1 MRNRHAG
8 GLAPREA
15 CSSRLRPA
23 APARGLRRDPHV
35 EPDPG
40 GPDVPVVAV
49 PADDDAGGLEAVEH
63 LLDVGGDA
71 VLVLGDEVEL
81 AADEVQDAAD
91 GRGPLLDDPALA
103 LGRGGFG
110 ALEGQL
116 ERAQEHAELAE
127 PGLAEAE

>member
-1 MRNRHAG
+1 MTGRRAG
-8 GLAPREA
+8 GPPGDRADGFPISVRLLAT
-15 CSSRLRPA
+15 SSLP
-23 APARGLRRDPHV
+23 LRRDPHV

-81 AADEVQDAAD
+81 AADEVEDSAD
-91 GRGPLLDDPALA
+91 GGRPLLGDPLHP
-103 LGRGGFG
+103 LGGG
-110 ALEGQL
+110 
-116 ERAQEHAELAE
+116 
-127 PGLAEAE
+127 